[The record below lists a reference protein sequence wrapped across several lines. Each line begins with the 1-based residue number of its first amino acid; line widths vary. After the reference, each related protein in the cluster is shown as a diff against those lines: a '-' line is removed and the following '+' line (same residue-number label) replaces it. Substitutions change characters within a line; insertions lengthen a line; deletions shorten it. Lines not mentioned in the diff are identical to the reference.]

1 MLSNITKREE
11 VNHMSAFL
19 VFLLGAALIA
29 ILAMAH
35 DSWEEI
41 HDDSE
46 NEK

>member
-1 MLSNITKREE
+1 MT
-11 VNHMSAFL
+11 AFI
-19 VFLLGAALIA
+19 VFLLGAAMIL